1 MTMRYKLLGRSGVRV
16 SELCLG
22 TMTFGDAWGW
32 GANPEESKKQFDLFA
47 EAGGNFIDTS
57 VNYTNGQ
64 SETILG
70 DLLKADRAHFV
81 VATKF
86 SLTTNPGDPNGGG
99 NSRKN
104 MRQSVER
111 SLKHLQT
118 DYIDLL
124 YLHAWDHMTP
134 LEEVVQGMR
143 DLVQQ
148 GKVNYVAFSD
158 TPAYIVTAANT
169 MADLRGWSRFV
180 GLQLPYA
187 LNRRDA
193 ERAEIPM
200 AKQFDLAILPW
211 GILGQGILLGKYNPG
226 STEQTRN
233 DKSGVK
239 LSEQTIAIVNAVAEV
254 AAEAS
259 ITKTQVCVNWVRQG
273 TRAQFIPILGARSA
287 AQLQDNLDSLKCA
300 LSDEHMKRLDKV
312 SHIEY
317 GFPRDFVEG
326 GARQFIFG
334 QTFDQ
339 IDNHRGNP
347 IW

>member
-1 MTMRYKLLGRSGVRV
+1 MRYKLLGRSGVRV

-32 GANPEESKKQFDLFA
+32 GANADESKKQFDLFA
-47 EAGGNFIDTS
+47 GAGGNFVDTS

-86 SLTTNPGDPNGGG
+86 TLTTNPTDPNASG

-104 MRQSVER
+104 MRHSVER

-134 LEEVVQGMR
+134 IEEVVQGMH

-158 TPAYIVTAANT
+158 TPAYIVTAADM
-169 MADLRGWSRFV
+169 MAELRGWSRFV

-200 AKQFDLAILPW
+200 AKQFDLAVLPW
-211 GILGQGILLGKYNPG
+211 GILGQGILLGKYSPG

-233 DKSGVK
+233 DKSNVK
-239 LSEQTIAIVNAVAEV
+239 ISQQTQAIIDTV
-254 AAEAS
+254 AAIAS
-259 ITKTQVCVNWVRQG
+259 ETGMTKTQVCVNWIRQQA
-273 TRAQFIPILGARSA
+273 RAEFIPILGARTA
-287 AQLQDNLDSLKCA
+287 AQLQDNLDSLKCT
-300 LSDEHMKRLDKV
+300 LDDEHMKRLDDM
-312 SHIEY
+312 SRIEY

-326 GARQFIFG
+326 SGRQFIFG
-334 QTFDQ
+334 KTFDQ

-347 IW
+347 VW